1 MEPSTYSVIE
11 VAGPPFIAHSV
22 RGPGMVP
29 PTPLTRRDHALLRSK
44 VRSFPEASDA
54 EIGDS
59 SLQVERP
66 RDASPQTGR

>member
-29 PTPLTRRDHALLRSK
+29 PTPLTRRDRALLRCKLIS
-44 VRSFPEASDA
+44 SAEASA
-54 EIGDS
+54 EIGGS
-59 SLQVERP
+59 SFQVERP
-66 RDASPQTGR
+66 KDASQQTGR